1 MGGTDA
7 EMRHGRTGWGDGI
20 QRRRHPLSLKTK
32 IAPHCIRHNYATVCW
47 ERGIDPYTTMR
58 LMGHSSIKTTMD
70 IYTHLNERQL
80 AQISQKI
87 EGLFEKQSCTKVAQ
101 NEEQWWM
108 EK

>member
-1 MGGTDA
+1 MQKCDMVELAGETGYRDTDIRSHWKA
-7 EMRHGRTGWGDGI
+7 
-20 QRRRHPLSLKTK
+20 K
-32 IAPHCIRHNYATVCW
+32 ITPHCIRHNYATVCW

-101 NEEQWWM
+101 NEERR
-108 EK
+108 